1 MGLRLSVRRQ
11 PWTHVLHVQARDIP
25 GLVPVVKGNGYGF
38 GRDVLAPIAATL
50 SPNIA
55 VGTVFETTEVPPTHT
70 PYVLTPHVDLLP
82 SNFAATSV
90 LTVSSID
97 HVRALRAQ
105 HWQGRVTIKLRS
117 DMNRY
122 GVAPADLADLVA
134 AIADATLVPVAYA
147 LHFAL
152 VGEMGERVA
161 QLVTW
166 LPLLDP
172 NIPIALSHLDDA
184 TYLGV
189 LAAHPERIFH
199 LRRGTALWHHDKSL
213 LQLSADV
220 TDIHAVQA
228 GDTCGYRNTVIAADG
243 HAVLVAAGSSH
254 GVRPL
259 PDGRSPFH
267 FARQRISL
275 IESPHMHTSML
286 FIPADQARPEVG
298 DRVDVQRP
306 LIETLVDQV
315 EWLDD

>member
-11 PWTHVLHVQARDIP
+11 PWLQALHTQARDIP

-38 GRDVLAPIAATL
+38 GRPVLAPIAATL
-50 SPNIA
+50 APNIA
-55 VGTVFETTEVPPTHT
+55 VGTVFETAEVPPTHT

-82 SNFAATSV
+82 SHLATNSV
-90 LTVSSID
+90 LTVGSID
-97 HVRALRAQ
+97 HVHTLRDQ
-105 HWQGRVTIKLRS
+105 DWRGPVTIKLRS
-117 DMNRY
+117 NMNRY
-122 GVAPADLADLVA
+122 GVAPSDLADLSA
-134 AIADATLVPVAYA
+134 AIAAAGLVPVGYT

-152 VGEMGERVA
+152 AGEMHERVA
-161 QLVTW
+161 QLSAW
-166 LPLLDP
+166 LPRLDP
-172 NIPIALSHLDDA
+172 TLPVALSHLDDV

-189 LAAHPERIFH
+189 LAAHPERVFH

-220 TDIHAVQA
+220 TDQHGVQA
-228 GDTCGYRNTVIAADG
+228 GDTCGYRNTVIAANG
-243 HAVLVAAGSSH
+243 HVVLVAAGSSH

-286 FIPADQARPEVG
+286 FIPLGHPRPAVG

-306 LIETLVDQV
+306 LIETLVDYV